1 MRAKSTTVTTSD
13 GTSMRLINIGVPIT
27 HPFAD
32 TQSQAGNSG
41 LYNLRIGP
49 IKLPVAPTFMIRL

>member
-1 MRAKSTTVTTSD
+1 
-13 GTSMRLINIGVPIT
+13 MRLINIGVPST

-32 TQSQAGNSG
+32 TNSQAGNSG

-49 IKLPVAPTFMIRL
+49 IRLPVAPTFMIRLQRPRR

>member
-13 GTSMRLINIGVPIT
+13 GTSMRLINIGVPRS

-32 TQSQAGNSG
+32 T
-41 LYNLRIGP
+41 
-49 IKLPVAPTFMIRL
+49 

>member
-1 MRAKSTTVTTSD
+1 
-13 GTSMRLINIGVPIT
+13 MRLINIGVPRS

-32 TQSQAGNSG
+32 TNSEAGNSG

-49 IKLPVAPTFMIRL
+49 IRLPVAPTFMIRMQRPRRQVTQ